1 MSDALPPSDSVIPGA
16 PPEFNVQE
24 LLNVASRARG
34 KPCHRGPND
43 SGRGQFSFTVPI
55 SFDDGVEWIA
65 KCPRSNAVKLP
76 EVRRL
81 MLESEVATL
90 RLVRER
96 TTIPVPQVFAWN
108 SSDENPVGT
117 AYIIMSRASGRLLSN
132 CGWYSWLSADGSES
146 MSIQQKCK
154 IYTQLGQIIH
164 QLLLLRFPKIG
175 SIFSVDPDEGFSV
188 GQCIRI
194 QTVEYGRADRGV
206 PRGPFS
212 SAMEYYSML
221 ADVQADEIRDSDLY
235 IGVFFDSFPRMENY
249 TGGYRDKDYRK
260 AIDEWNE
267 RAERGANTVENK
279 LDHRVFADLLREM
292 IPDMQLTHP
301 DQDGFP
307 LEHADLGTHNLFVDA
322 DFNIT
327 CVIDWALCSTVPVPT
342 LLTHPPLPSR
352 SYVVGVPEQ
361 QAFEQAFEEAERK
374 TGPSRQL
381 MMLLR
386 SSHAR
391 RDFDRFLH
399 KDDRVEDYGRFQR
412 LFEWKYG
419 ARNMRDYFE
428 DRKKDGFYLGLRK
441 ALEGGLEI

>member
-1 MSDALPPSDSVIPGA
+1 MSEALPLPHFVPGA

-34 KPCHRGPND
+34 KTCHRDPND

-65 KCPRSNAVKLP
+65 KCPLSNAVKDP

-81 MLESEVATL
+81 MVESEVATL
-90 RLVRER
+90 QLVRER

-117 AYIIMSRASGRLLSN
+117 AYLIMSRASGRLLSD
-132 CGWYSWLSADGSES
+132 CGWYSWLSVDGTE
-146 MSIQQKCK
+146 MTLQQKCK
-154 IYTQLGQIIH
+154 IYSQLGQIIH
-164 QLLLLRFPKIG
+164 QLSLLRFPKIG
-175 SIFSVDPDEGFSV
+175 SIFRVDHDEGYSV

-212 SAMEYYSML
+212 AATQYYSML
-221 ADVQADEIRDSDLY
+221 ADVQADEIWDSDLY

-249 TGGYRDKDYRK
+249 ARGYKDNDYRK
-260 AIDEWNE
+260 AIDKWNE
-267 RAERGANTVENK
+267 RAERGANTIENK
-279 LDHRVFADLLREM
+279 LDRRVFADLLREM
-292 IPDMQLTHP
+292 IPDMQLVYP
-301 DQDGFP
+301 DEEGFP
-307 LEHADLGTHNLFVDA
+307 LEHADLGTHNIFVDT

-327 CVIDWALCSTVPVPT
+327 CIIDWALCSTVPVPT

-352 SYVVGVPEQ
+352 SYVLGMPEQ
-361 QAFEQAFEEAERK
+361 QAFEQAFEEKERK
-374 TGPSRQL
+374 MDPNRQL
-381 MMLLR
+381 TRLLR
-386 SSHAR
+386 SSHER

-399 KDDRVEDYGRFQR
+399 KDARVEDYTGFQR
-412 LFEWKYG
+412 LFEWKLG
-419 ARNMRDYFE
+419 TRNMRDYFAE
-428 DRKKDGFYLGLRK
+428 RKERDFLQLRQE
-441 ALEGGLEI
+441 LINPG